1 MKDKKELESKPIT
14 GVYHHSRK
22 IYIPLYIMAGLLVIF
37 IIYIILQNKPLNIPS
52 FIAAVIFILCIFSFS
67 EAHRKRNSWQVTS
80 RHVIHKHGIFARK
93 TTKTLLETVSDI
105 DVKQN
110 TWERMLNIGTVSLH
124 QYSKGGAEIKSIS
137 NPYKLLELLKD
148 KIGRGA
154 FLRNQF

>member
-1 MKDKKELESKPIT
+1 MEEEKELDNKSIT

-22 IYIPLYIMAGLLVIF
+22 IYIPFYIMVVILVVFILVIV
-37 IIYIILQNKPLNIPS
+37 LQNKPLNIPS
-52 FIAAVIFILCIFSFS
+52 SGAAVIFILFVLAFT
-67 EAHRKRNSWQVTS
+67 EAHRKRNSWQIAK
-80 RHVIHKHGIFARK
+80 RHIIHRHGIFARK

-110 TWERMLNIGTVSLH
+110 TWERMLNFGTVTLH

-154 FLRNQF
+154 MKNIES

>member
-1 MKDKKELESKPIT
+1 MTEQKELDNKAIT

-22 IYIPLYIMAGLLVIF
+22 IYIPFYIMVAILVIF
-37 IIYIILQNKPLNIPS
+37 ILVIVFQNKPLNLPS
-52 FIAAVIFILCIFSFS
+52 FVAAVIFIICIFLFT
-67 EAHRKRNSWQVTS
+67 EAHRKRNSWQIAK
-80 RHVIHKHGIFARK
+80 RHVIHRHGIFARK
-93 TTKTLLETVSDI
+93 TAKTLLETVSDI

-110 TWERMLNIGTVSLH
+110 TWERMLNFGTVTLH

-154 FLRNQF
+154 MQSDKN